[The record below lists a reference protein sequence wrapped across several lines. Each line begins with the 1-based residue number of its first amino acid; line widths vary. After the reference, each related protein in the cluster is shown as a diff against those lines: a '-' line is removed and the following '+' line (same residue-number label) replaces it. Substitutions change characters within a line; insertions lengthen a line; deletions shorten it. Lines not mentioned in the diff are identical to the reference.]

1 MRRIL
6 AAIGIMVA
14 GLVLTAGTAAAH
26 VSIQPDEAPQ
36 GGYATVSLQVP
47 NEEADASTTQVLVTM
62 PEDHPLA
69 SVSVEPVP
77 GWTVT
82 AQKEPLAKP
91 LKTDDGEI
99 TEAVT
104 RITYSGGQIA
114 PGQFQRFPISIG
126 PLPTDTDQLVF
137 KAVQTYS
144 DGTEVRW
151 IEEAAPGADE
161 PEHPAPSLTLV
172 KASGDHHGATAA
184 DTSSDTSTQGD
195 SSSDSLGIIGILLGA
210 TGVVLA
216 IIALVLHRTHRE

>member
-6 AAIGIMVA
+6 AAIGITVA
-14 GLVLTAGTAAAH
+14 VLALTAGTAAAH

-47 NEEADASTTQVLVTM
+47 NEEANATTTQVLVTM

-77 GWTVT
+77 GWTIT
-82 AQKEPLAKP
+82 PQKEQLAKP
-91 LKTDDGEI
+91 IATDDGQI

-104 RITYSGGQIA
+104 RVTYSGGQIA

-126 PLPTDTDQLVF
+126 PLPTDTDHLVF

-161 PEHPAPSLTLV
+161 PEHPAPTLTLV
-172 KASGDHHGATAA
+172 KASGDHHGAGTDASQTAA
-184 DTSSDTSTQGD
+184 TVAD
-195 SSSDSLGIIGILLGA
+195 SPSDSLGIIGILLGA

-216 IIALVLHRTHRE
+216 IIALVLHRTRRD